1 LLKFLRKPPEHESYR
16 NCTDNGLHSTPL
28 VEDVP
33 VHHPNDCSEREPAA
47 LFFNLQRPRA
57 SSGNLASAA
66 NPSAQFFFTGPR
78 ADEAM
83 QEEGPHAAA
92 SQCGSEAAGV
102 AAMA

>member
-1 LLKFLRKPPEHESYR
+1 M
-16 NCTDNGLHSTPL
+16 
-28 VEDVP
+28 
-33 VHHPNDCSEREPAA
+33 
-47 LFFNLQRPRA
+47 PRA

-78 ADEAM
+78 ADEAT